1 MTDEERQKLCA
12 GLRHAAAYNNPICD
26 AAAEEIER
34 LAALAQSDAEPTATR
49 ALLREA
55 RPYVASAKGDDTE
68 THNFVDGLLR
78 DIDAALA
85 QSDAEPDDP
94 LPREHQDP
102 SKWPT
107 RETVERAHAAQ
118 SDAEPV
124 ICPNCGLSVWQNA
137 ARPDALAQSNAGPVA
152 WRWKWPDSGLWFAT
166 GNKLYADHVKDHGV
180 AIEPLFAAAR
190 AADRSGPAD
199 YIPIGGAGNGA

>member
-34 LAALAQSDAEPTATR
+34 LAALAQSDAEP
-49 ALLREA
+49 
-55 RPYVASAKGDDTE
+55 
-68 THNFVDGLLR
+68 
-78 DIDAALA
+78 
-85 QSDAEPDDP
+85 DDP

-118 SDAEPV
+118 SDAEPTATRALLREAV
-124 ICPNCGLSVWQNA
+124 HMLRAQK
-137 ARPDALAQSNAGPVA
+137 AR
-152 WRWKWPDSGLWFAT
+152 
-166 GNKLYADHVKDHGV
+166 Y
-180 AIEPLFAAAR
+180 
-190 AADRSGPAD
+190 
-199 YIPIGGAGNGA
+199 

>member
-1 MTDEERQKLCA
+1 MRLHIIIRYVMQQLRKSSGLPPSRNPTRSLMIRCLASIKTRASGRRLERA
-12 GLRHAAAYNNPICD
+12 HA
-26 AAAEEIER
+26 
-34 LAALAQSDAEPTATR
+34 AQSDAEPTATR

-124 ICPNCGLSVWQNA
+124 ICPNCGLSVWQTL
-137 ARPDALAQSNAGPVA
+137 LAPPSRNPTRG
-152 WRWKWPDSGLWFAT
+152 RSR
-166 GNKLYADHVKDHGV
+166 GV
-180 AIEPLFAAAR
+180 
-190 AADRSGPAD
+190 
-199 YIPIGGAGNGA
+199 GNGQIAGFGLQQGTSYMRTM